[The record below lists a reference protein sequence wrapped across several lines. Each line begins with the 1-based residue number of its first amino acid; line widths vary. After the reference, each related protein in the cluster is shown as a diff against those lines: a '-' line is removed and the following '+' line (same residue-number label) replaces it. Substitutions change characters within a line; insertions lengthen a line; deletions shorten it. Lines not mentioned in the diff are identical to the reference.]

1 MSEADAKPN
10 SADRSIP
17 RGAVDLFYG
26 AAVLVICIGIWQ
38 ASRPQRVPPSIRQV
52 NLRLLESIEQLG
64 RGLEATS
71 RIWILC
77 QDNEEGDLLRRKIAY
92 GLIPNRTIYL
102 PRNIRPPG
110 EQPTIPVNP
119 LDGCRATLGDGVAF
133 SDAESFRR
141 YLRNTGVT
149 HIVVAQGDALL
160 SSLTGLA
167 LHADRMYLLRFDA
180 ADDRLTEERS
190 VARP

>member
-1 MSEADAKPN
+1 MSESGAKPN
-10 SADRSIP
+10 SAARSNPP
-17 RGAVDLFYG
+17 RALDLFYG
-26 AAVLVICIGIWQ
+26 AAVLVLCICIWQ
-38 ASRPQRVPPSIRQV
+38 ESRPHRIPPSIRQV
-52 NLRLLESIEQLG
+52 NLGLLESIGQLG
-64 RGLEATS
+64 RGLDAKS

-77 QDNEEGDLLRRKIAY
+77 QDNEEGDLLRRKLAY

-110 EQPTIPVNP
+110 EHPTTPVNP
-119 LDGCRATLGDGVAF
+119 LDGCRATLGDAIAF
-133 SDAESFRR
+133 SDAAAFRR
-141 YLRNTGVT
+141 YLRNTGIT
-149 HIVVAQGDALL
+149 HVVVAQGDAEL

-167 LHADRMYLLRFDA
+167 LQVDRMYLLRFDA